1 MMRRYVIFKTAWSSG
16 LCQPGPLGR
25 LEGEDKKLDIQKV
38 TPEMADK
45 IITTRQPRGLF
56 YTVEEVAGERVYVG
70 IHNEDGSAWTE
81 DFKSLTACKR
91 WLKS

>member
-1 MMRRYVIFKTAWSSG
+1 MIFKTAWSSG
-16 LCQPGPLGR
+16 LRQPGPLGR
-25 LEGEDKKLDIQKV
+25 LGGEDKKLDIQKV
-38 TPEMADK
+38 TPEMADI

-56 YTVEEVAGERVYVG
+56 YTVEEVAGKRVYVG